1 MQRTGQMGTFSAVFQ
16 NHIIMTLQQL
26 EYILAVAR
34 HGHFGRAADACNV
47 TQPTLSAMIGKLEE
61 EIGAK
66 LFDRNHQPI
75 CPTPVGEKVVR
86 QAREVLSQA
95 DNIKDI
101 VLEEKQSL
109 EGMFRIGIL
118 PTIAPYLLPR
128 FFPQLMK
135 RYPKLD
141 IRVRE
146 MKTHEI
152 KEALMQGDIDAGILA
167 TIEGL
172 EEYSQTPLF
181 YEKYVGYVSRED
193 TLFKKEVIRTADV
206 ASSSQLWLLD
216 EGHCFRDQM
225 VRFCQMKSSQT
236 SQLAYN
242 LGSME
247 TFMRM
252 VDCGMGITFIPE
264 LAAMQLS
271 EPQKELL
278 RPFAI
283 PVPTRQLIMI
293 TNRNF
298 IRQNLLEVLVKEIQA
313 AVPKAMW
320 KLGAGQV
327 LV

>member
-1 MQRTGQMGTFSAVFQ
+1 
-16 NHIIMTLQQL
+16 MTLQQL
-26 EYILAVAR
+26 EYILAVER
-34 HGHFGRAADACNV
+34 YRHFGRAAEACNV

-61 EIGAK
+61 ELNAK
-66 LFDRNHQPI
+66 LFDRNRQPI
-75 CPTPVGEKVVR
+75 CPTPVGEQVLR
-86 QAREVLSQA
+86 QAKEVLAQA
-95 DNIKDI
+95 DSIKDI
-101 VLEEKQSL
+101 VEEEKHSL
-109 EGMFRIGIL
+109 NGTFRVGIL

-135 RYPKLD
+135 KYPTLD

-152 KEALMQGDIDAGILA
+152 KEALLQGDIDAGILA
-167 TIEGL
+167 QIEGL
-172 EEYSQTPLF
+172 EEYEQTHLF
-181 YEKYVGYVSRED
+181 YEKYEGYVSRED
-193 TLFKKEVIRTADV
+193 TLFAKETLRTSDV
-206 ASSSQLWLLD
+206 ASSRDLWLLD
-216 EGHCFRDQM
+216 ESHCFRDQM

-252 VDCGMGITFIPE
+252 VESGKGITFIPE
-264 LAAMQLS
+264 LAVMQLS
-271 EPQKELL
+271 GEQKELV

-283 PVPTRQLIMI
+283 PVPTRQLILI

-298 IRQNLLEVLVKEIQA
+298 IRQTLLDVIVKEIQA
-313 AVPKAMW
+313 SVPKEML
-320 KLGAGQV
+320 KMKAGQS

>member
-1 MQRTGQMGTFSAVFQ
+1 
-16 NHIIMTLQQL
+16 MTLQQL
-26 EYILAVAR
+26 EYILAVER
-34 HGHFGRAADACNV
+34 YRHFGRAAEACNV

-61 EIGAK
+61 ELNAK
-66 LFDRNHQPI
+66 LFDRNRQPI
-75 CPTPVGEKVVR
+75 CPTPVGEQVLR
-86 QAREVLSQA
+86 QAKEVLAQA
-95 DNIKDI
+95 DSIKDI
-101 VLEEKQSL
+101 VEEEKHSL
-109 EGMFRIGIL
+109 NGTFRVGIL

-135 RYPKLD
+135 KYPTLD

-152 KEALMQGDIDAGILA
+152 KEALLQGDIDAGILA
-167 TIEGL
+167 NIEGL
-172 EEYSQTPLF
+172 EEYSQLHLF
-181 YEKYVGYVSRED
+181 YEKYEGYVSRED
-193 TLFKKEVIRTADV
+193 ALFAKETLRTSDV
-206 ASSSQLWLLD
+206 ASSRDLWLLD

-252 VDCGMGITFIPE
+252 VESGKGITFIPE
-264 LAAMQLS
+264 LAVMQLGS
-271 EPQKELL
+271 EQKELV

-283 PVPTRQLIMI
+283 PVPTRQLLLI

-298 IRQNLLEVLVKEIQA
+298 IRQTLLDVIVKEIQA
-313 AVPKAMW
+313 SVPKEML
-320 KLGAGQV
+320 KLKAGQS

>member
-1 MQRTGQMGTFSAVFQ
+1 
-16 NHIIMTLQQL
+16 MTLQQL
-26 EYILAVAR
+26 EYILAVDR
-34 HGHFGRAADACNV
+34 YCHFGRAAEACNV

-61 EIGAK
+61 ELNAK
-66 LFDRNHQPI
+66 LFDRNRQPI
-75 CPTPVGEKVVR
+75 CPTPVGEQVIR
-86 QAREVLSQA
+86 QAREILEQA
-95 DNIKDI
+95 GRIKDI
-101 VLEEKQSL
+101 VEEEKHSL
-109 EGMFRIGIL
+109 AGTFRLGIL

-135 RYPKLD
+135 KYPQLD

-152 KEALMQGDIDAGILA
+152 KAALLLGDIDAGILA
-167 TIEGL
+167 QIDEL
-172 EEYSQTPLF
+172 EEYEQTHLF
-181 YEKYVGYVSRED
+181 YEKYEGYVSRKD
-193 TLFKKEVIRTADV
+193 VLFDKTTIRTSDV
-206 ASSSQLWLLD
+206 ASSRDLWLLD

-252 VDCGMGITFIPE
+252 VESGIGITFIPE
-264 LAAMQLS
+264 LAVMQLS
-271 EPQKELL
+271 DSQKELV

-283 PVPTRQLIMI
+283 PVPTRQLILI

-298 IRQNLLEVLVKEIQA
+298 IRQTLLDVLVNEIQA
-313 AVPKAMW
+313 SVPKDML
-320 KLGAGQV
+320 KLKAGQS

>member
-1 MQRTGQMGTFSAVFQ
+1 
-16 NHIIMTLQQL
+16 MTLQQM
-26 EYILAVAR
+26 EYILAVDR
-34 HGHFGRAADACNV
+34 HRHFGRAADACNV

-66 LFDRNHQPI
+66 LFDRNRQPI
-75 CPTPVGEKVVR
+75 VPTPVGERVIL

-95 DNIKDI
+95 DSIKDI
-101 VLEEKQSL
+101 VHEEKQSL
-109 EGMFRIGIL
+109 GGIFRVGIL

-128 FFPQLMK
+128 FFPQMMK
-135 RYPKLD
+135 KYPTLD
-141 IRVRE
+141 IRVQE
-146 MKTHEI
+146 MKTYQI
-152 KEALMQGDIDAGILA
+152 KEALLQGDIDAGILA

-172 EEYSQTPLF
+172 EEYEQTSLF
-181 YEKYVGYVSRED
+181 YEKYIGYVSRED
-193 TLFKKEVIRTADV
+193 ALFKKEVIRTSDV
-206 ASSSQLWLLD
+206 ASSRELWLLD

-252 VDCGMGITFIPE
+252 VESGKGITFIPE
-264 LAAMQLS
+264 LAVMQLGS
-271 EPQKELL
+271 EQKELV

-283 PVPTRQLIMI
+283 PVPTRQLLLI

-298 IRQNLLEVLVKEIQA
+298 IRQTLLDVIVKEIQA
-313 AVPKAMW
+313 SVPKEML
-320 KLGAGQV
+320 KLKAGQS